1 LSRCTLTRAQVPFK
15 IPSGKFAFCLHEN
28 GVNALSKT
36 NQGQICTPFS
46 RHFFSRSVYFVTNL
60 VFKTLMSRILSL
72 AMAALSFS
80 YVQVSAV
87 VLLFE
92 KSVSSTVKT

>member
-1 LSRCTLTRAQVPFK
+1 
-15 IPSGKFAFCLHEN
+15 
-28 GVNALSKT
+28 
-36 NQGQICTPFS
+36 
-46 RHFFSRSVYFVTNL
+46 
-60 VFKTLMSRILSL
+60 MSRILSL